1 MLKNY
6 LTTAL
11 RNFLRHKGYSF
22 INTMGLA
29 VGLACS
35 IFIMLWVLDE
45 TRYDAFHTDNDRLYQ
60 ILENQTYSESQIFTF
75 AATPGKLALALQEE
89 IPEVE
94 YACRTTWG
102 DRLLFTFQD
111 KAIFE
116 EGLYADSTLFKM
128 FTFPI
133 LSGDVNNPL
142 PDVNSVAISKKLAAK
157 FFDNDDV
164 LGKVFKVGNTEM
176 NVTAVFQDLPENS
189 SIKFDFVIPFQVYA
203 KENSWLEHWGNN
215 GIQTF
220 IKLKSQTNYKEVN
233 KKIIGFVKEKNEG
246 SVVDI
251 FLHPMN
257 EWRLYSNFE
266 KGKQAGGRITYVRA
280 FSIVAF
286 FILLIA
292 CINFMNLATARS
304 ANRTKEVGVRKSVG
318 AQRRSLIVQFM
329 GESVMQSFLSL
340 GIALVVVYLLMP
352 FFNDITGKKL
362 VFALS
367 DHVLVLW
374 LVGITL
380 FTGLL
385 AGSYPA
391 LFLSSFKPA
400 LVLKGN
406 VHTGLRGASLRQ
418 VLVVIQFALSVI
430 LIVSAIVVYNQIE
443 YIRNKNLGF
452 DKEHIL
458 YFTRYGGIQK
468 SFDAFRNQA
477 LQTPIITHVAQGN
490 QLPYNVGSSTGD
502 VDYDGRTDDDK
513 ILFQIIQVDYDY
525 LEALGFTF
533 VDGRNFSRE
542 AGTDTVNFIVNEE
555 AARRM
560 RMESPVGSRLEFWG
574 RTGGQVI
581 GVVKDFHSV
590 SLRAQLE
597 PVIFV
602 LAPEN
607 SWRVFVRYAPGK
619 AEDAIKHLEA
629 IHKQIEPT
637 VPFEHNF
644 LDKNFERQYRSE
656 MTTGKLSIVFTI
668 IAILISCLGLFG
680 LASFMTERRAKEIG
694 VRKVLGAS
702 VPTLI
707 MMLCKDFTRL
717 VMVAIVIGC
726 PIAWYVMDKFLAQ
739 YAFHTQFGM
748 QVFAITAAV
757 MLGIALA
764 TVVYQSAK
772 AALSNPVS
780 SLRSE

>member
-35 IFIMLWVLDE
+35 IFIMIWVFDE
-45 TRYDAFHTDNDRLYQ
+45 TRYDSFHADNDRLYQ
-60 ILENQTYSESQIFTF
+60 ILENQTYSASQIFTF
-75 AATPGKLALALQEE
+75 AATPGLLAETLQQE

-94 YACRTTWG
+94 HACRTTWG
-102 DRLLFTFQD
+102 DRLLFTYDD

-116 EGLYADSTLFKM
+116 EGLYADSSIFKM

-133 LSGDVNNPL
+133 LHGDANNPL
-142 PDVNSVAISKKLAAK
+142 PDVNSVAISEKLAAK
-157 FFDNDDV
+157 YFDANEAID
-164 LGKVFKVGNTEM
+164 KIFKVGNDEM
-176 NVTAVFQDLPENS
+176 KVTAVFANVPENS
-189 SIKFDFVIPFQVYA
+189 SLKFDFILHFEGYA
-203 KENSWLEHWGNN
+203 KKNTWLEHWGNN
-215 GIQTF
+215 GIQTYV
-220 IKLKSQTNYKEVN
+220 KLKPQTDYQAVN
-233 KKIIGFVKEKNEG
+233 QKIEGFVKARNEG

-251 FLHPMN
+251 FLHPVKA
-257 EWRLYSNFE
+257 WRLYSNFE

-286 FILLIA
+286 FILTIA

-304 ANRTKEVGVRKSVG
+304 ANRTKEVGVRKVVG
-318 AQRRSLIVQFM
+318 AQRRSLITQFI
-329 GESVMQSFLSL
+329 GESVLQSFLSL
-340 GIALVVVYLLMP
+340 AIALMLVYWLMP
-352 FFNDITGKKL
+352 FFNDITGKQMVFSLRDPLFTIAL
-362 VFALS
+362 VS
-367 DHVLVLW
+367 
-374 LVGITL
+374 ITL
-380 FTGLL
+380 FTGLVS
-385 AGSYPA
+385 GSYPA
-391 LFLSSFKPA
+391 FFLSSFKPA
-400 LVLKGN
+400 TVLKS
-406 VHTGLRGASLRQ
+406 TQPGLRGRSLRQ
-418 VLVVIQFALSVI
+418 VLVVTQFALSVI

-452 DKEHIL
+452 DKENIL
-458 YFTRYGGIQK
+458 YFTRYSGIKK
-468 SFDAFRNQA
+468 SFEAFRNEV
-477 LQTPIITHVAQGN
+477 LQHPGITHVAQGN

-525 LEALGFTF
+525 LAALGFSF
-533 VDGRNFSRE
+533 VEGRNFSRE
-542 AGTDTVNFIVNEE
+542 VSSDSVNFIVNEE

-560 RMESPVGSRLEFWG
+560 RMDNPVGARLEFWG
-574 RTGGQVI
+574 KKGGQVI

-602 LAPEN
+602 LEPEN
-607 SWRVFVRYAPGK
+607 AYRLFVRYAPGK
-619 AEDAIKHLEA
+619 TDEAIKQLQA
-629 IHKQIEPT
+629 SHKQWEPT
-637 VPFEHNF
+637 VPFEYNF

-656 MTTGKLSIVFTI
+656 MTIGKLSAVFTI
-668 IAILISCLGLFG
+668 IAIFISCLGLFG

-702 VPTLI
+702 VSTLV

-717 VMVAIVIGC
+717 VLIAIVVGC
-726 PIAWYVMDKFLAQ
+726 PVAYYIMNRFLEQ
-739 YAFHTQFGM
+739 YAFHTEFGLT
-748 QVFAITAAV
+748 VFILTAVV

-764 TVVYQSAK
+764 TVIFQSAK
-772 AALSNPVS
+772 AALANPVR